1 MKLLRVKKQPLGLT
15 MIVFLLTWQIA
26 QPLQAAAFYWDADA
40 SVTGNTAAGANLG
53 GTGIWDAT
61 MANWWDTP
69 NLVVWPNTNAD
80 QAIISGAFPALG
92 IPTANTITLS
102 SGIVANTLTFVRSG
116 YTLTGGTLTLDGTT
130 PTLHANLG
138 ESATINSQILG
149 LAGLT
154 KTGGG
159 SVRLGNLG
167 NAYTGVTTISNGSLI
182 ISDGGALG
190 ADSSAIS
197 ILTNNNTPLNTNLL
211 GFTGGSLVLD
221 GTSGGFTLTR
231 NVNFEGRGPIGDRGA
246 AIQSLGSNTLSGTLS
261 SAVSPLPLSPTATFR
276 NSRIN
281 SVNGTLTLSGTLN
294 VGGTVGTTFTNLGG
308 VNSAGVGD
316 FSLTGVIAGTGS
328 IEKSGAGML
337 FLNPSSTSGFS
348 GTVRISASS
357 TGQQSS
363 VRVTQASVGGTS
375 IFGANTGT
383 TTAAA
388 IDLNGGVLEFRSDS
402 DLNFGALASGKNV
415 YHRSGSTVYTGPAA
429 GGAGINGTTTLG
441 TLQHLVSTTGSTATT
456 TFNSRN
462 GFGVTFS
469 SMAVDASTSTSTLTN
484 TLTNNMGGNLI
495 FTGNTTLG
503 DGNTASRPRVLAI
516 GGTGNTV
523 IQGSVI
529 AGTDTGKT
537 LTKSGAGN
545 LTIQGVGTTVAGTIS
560 ITAGAITVTD
570 FRSLNNNTAAIS
582 LGNATTTG
590 GNLIIGGTGITPT
603 LAGLTTSKTITL
615 NTTSGAN
622 SIYANQTGA
631 NPVILNGAITK
642 IAAAT
647 SGALIL
653 GGTSTVDNII
663 NVVIPVETTPSTGGV
678 TKVGAGTWVLNAA
691 NTYAGATTIQH
702 GTLKLRANAAAS
714 DVIKEAASNTIVFS
728 ANATTNAAG
737 GTLEFR
743 GFSGAATTETLGAL
757 TPTAGAATVR
767 LLGNGGSAAN
777 LTFTS
782 LGATTAA
789 SSVNFVT
796 TGANGGVV
804 TLTGQAA
811 TTATNLP
818 GTANFLGHLYINGAD
833 FATINGSAQVVAPTY
848 LGTGNFQNA
857 ASTLVASVHNKLTG
871 SFTNGAATVSSLVTN
886 SQTLTLS
893 GNLVVSTGGILQSG
907 GTATIQSDSGTARL
921 INQTGT
927 AATNVAI
934 RVDQISDVLNL
945 GTATNQVS
953 IGSFTTGG
961 LTKNG
966 AGKLV
971 FFGANAQTGT
981 ITVNEGIIELN
992 GSIARLA
999 ALAGA
1004 ATVVRQNAS
1013 LDFNTAVAFAADPT
1027 VAALDGA
1034 GTIRN
1039 IGAANV
1045 NLVQTGAG
1053 TWAGSFNQTGSGVLS
1068 VSKLGTTG
1076 APIWQGLSNY
1086 TGVTTIGGT
1095 TGSVT
1100 VDFLANG
1107 GQNSGI
1113 GASSNAASNLV
1124 FSGTTA
1130 GLIYRGSIIEGALTL
1145 GSRSATTDRLFTLS
1159 GSGATLTSDVS
1170 NNNAMIWSNTGA
1182 IVHGTDANRTL
1193 TLAGTSTGDNT
1204 FNPQLSNSTG
1214 FITSLSKTGA
1224 GQWNLGNTNN
1234 TYTGITTLSEG
1245 ILALNDNGAFP
1256 TNSPLLLAP
1265 SSATSVAVF
1274 QMSGTFDRNLAA
1286 TATAG
1291 TGTVTFGGATAST
1304 TGGVGFAAHSNALIV
1319 AIGGVGSPTALT
1331 WGAGGFVGT
1340 GAVQNLVLNSTTAL
1354 SSVDFRNAINLGAL
1368 ARTINVLD
1376 NGNTG
1381 ADFATMSGVLSGAG
1395 GSIIKIGSGV
1405 LRLTGGNTY
1414 TGTTTVEAGT
1424 LVVSSF
1430 GSSTGSA
1437 SSGVG
1442 AGGVAM
1448 DNSNA
1453 IVLGNATTTG
1463 GILQYVG
1470 SGEISD
1476 RKIRLRGT
1484 TASNQIHADGSGPL
1498 ILTNVAHD
1506 TTETGN
1512 KTLSLRGS
1520 NAAGNMITSQLSD
1533 NVAGVLSVTVDG
1545 GATWILT
1552 NSANNYTGTTTASG
1566 GALGIGHDTAIP
1578 AALTISNGNV
1588 FAYGEDRTFA
1598 NTLNLGNNATSGFI
1612 GDYSLTFNGTNNL
1625 AAGANNLNL
1634 YNSMVAGEALT
1645 LNGLLANSL
1654 GATRAWAIDG
1664 PGETVINGNFTTT
1677 TGFGVNITQT
1687 GNGTLTLGTNGATSN
1702 WNQAGNVFDLDRG
1715 TLKFSANNAIPTTFG
1730 AFATTTSATVPISA
1744 TTYTVASTAGLVA
1757 GQTFTGT
1764 NVPAGSQILTIDSP
1778 TTFTTTIAP
1787 TTEVASGAAL
1797 SFAASGGLTISPDL
1811 ATTDTATLNLN
1822 GTTQTVNAFTATTDG
1837 AVVIDNTSATSATF
1851 TFGANNST
1859 VSITNTGARTITDS
1873 GVGALS
1879 IVKAGNTAL
1888 TLPTSMTL
1896 TYQGSTSSTGGGS
1909 FTINSAL
1916 NGTSG
1921 LMVTGSSTLALP
1933 GGLTAPGVITSIE
1946 VGGGST
1952 LSFLDGTGS
1961 AIANLTNLNLGA
1973 GTGTATLNLNVG
1985 DSIAVGDFLNTD
1997 TLTLVTTGTLSLANT
2012 VTFNLT
2018 DAGLNPSTT
2027 YTLLNL
2033 VDGGIT
2039 AFGAGNMIQGAMPG
2053 GFSGF
2058 SWTVTNNVVQLTTGT
2073 LITGSSYWRGLTD
2086 NTWNANANNWST
2098 DKAGTIQAASIPGS
2112 GTDVVFG
2119 YDGIAAAPLTT
2130 TLEQNIK
2137 INSLTFEA
2145 GTSTPTSVTIAPGA
2159 VSTNRLEVAP
2169 QVATD
2174 GVRIIAGGPAAA
2186 TISAPLRLGA
2196 NQTWNVADAASVLT
2210 LSGGLQGEKDVTKTG
2225 SGKVTIS
2232 IAADNAFNT
2241 GLTSDFTLNGGTLEL
2256 THVDAL
2262 GVVGKRANVAV
2273 NTGAAFYYN
2282 GVAGTVAN
2290 ALTLG
2295 GGTLSSGTANQIYSG
2310 AVNISVDSF
2319 INLRDSNSSVPTAT
2333 QRAVT
2338 LSGPLSGTGDI
2349 TLDSIN
2355 TVSAGNQITG
2365 DLVISNSGNS
2375 GWSGDLI
2382 VRSGTVTARTGN
2394 GDALGTGA
2402 INIELGKVEWE
2413 GAGGVAYN
2421 LNKALTIA
2429 RSGGNA
2435 IAEWNIDR
2443 TSGTGAFTVNNAGTL
2458 TLGGAGGTGELR
2470 IFSSDAEGSVAN
2482 FTGPVVLANNA
2493 SIHVRDNATLAIATI
2508 SGVIS
2513 ESGGARSLI
2522 VNGPAGGGT
2531 AWGGTAGIL
2540 RLDAANTYTGGTG
2553 LASGTLLMNHVDALS
2568 TGALNVT
2575 GASTLSSLV
2584 DLTGLDALA
2593 NVLNLSAVLTLT
2605 GSNGITFSGTTTNI
2619 GAGGITNSLTA
2630 GNLLF
2635 AQVNLAEA
2643 AAVTARTL
2651 TIAGASTGT
2660 NTITS
2665 LLNND
2670 QNNTLTNN
2678 LSGAGAVLS
2687 IGTIALSE
2695 SAGTGRMLTLG
2706 GTGNTTVTGLIEDVA
2721 GGGGVAGIL
2730 QKTGTGT
2737 LTLQGTNTFTG
2748 PVNVNGGNLDFSTAT
2763 NIAGGASNL
2772 GAGSVINLGGGTLR
2786 FIGSTNQTTDRA
2798 INASVNSTLNTSG
2811 TGVAE
2816 ISYTGPVNMGAF
2828 QLTLTGASAANA
2840 GNLSGGITQTGT
2852 TSDILVNSGT
2862 WNLTGTNTFSDDVIV
2877 TGTTAILNL
2886 NSTGTLAYTAGTSNG
2901 LYSRDGAVINI
2912 NAANVSGVANSG
2924 SLDFILI
2931 ADTPSG
2937 ATATVNMASGGTI
2950 ETPRLDVGSTVN
2962 PGRTG
2967 NVTGTGLITV
2977 TSTATD
2983 YLTGIRLFDGSIAAN
2998 LAGVSS
3004 ILKQGLADFTL
3015 SGNNTGLT
3023 GTVAATRIDAGNLIL
3038 DYTTQNN
3045 HKISAVAALD
3055 MRGGTLTLNGNNAAA
3070 TSQTVASFT
3079 LANGGANTIDL
3090 NAGTGQA
3097 LVLNLGAIT
3106 RAATAGTLRVQLP
3119 TGTQDATNGI
3129 TTTTAV
3135 NAFGTLGGF
3144 LTVSDAT
3151 GTYFAAKSGNNII
3164 AVTPT
3169 VAADVSAWTNGQNII
3184 NTGSSFSGTTGL
3196 RSINSLSFDNSSG
3209 GTITVANTATL
3220 DLFNGGTL
3228 ITSNVTGGAPT
3239 ITGGRLTSTVA
3250 DIIVTHDG
3258 TAPMTINSQIGL
3270 SNGVTKAGNG
3280 SLLINGAIN
3289 NYTGATQI
3297 LSGTLQVSGGNA
3309 IGNASSVVLSD
3320 DRASTLELL
3329 ASETIGN
3336 LSGGNAGTSITF
3348 GTVVLGSNTLNINS
3362 TGNATYAGVFTGSGS
3377 IVRNGTSG
3385 LGNLLFTGNSGAG
3398 FTGALV
3404 ANGGLM
3410 YVEGVAAM
3418 NASSLTINKGGS
3430 FLISNN
3436 GTTRSGTR
3444 FLDTMPIILN
3454 SADGA
3459 WATETRPSGL
3469 SIRTDQNATTN
3480 ETVGLLSLA
3489 SGASYFRGD
3498 ASGTTGVAGIITSEI
3513 VRSNS
3518 STINAR
3524 GRALG
3529 AIAGDRNFLRISSGT
3544 ANETAFAATLVGG
3557 VGAAGSKNIS
3567 ILPWG
3572 MGEVTTT
3579 NLADNNMGNSLL
3591 TYVVT
3596 AGSGAGLRPLDFAT
3610 EYSTFASKTATTDN
3624 LRESLAADLT
3634 GIVGQTINSL
3644 VINNSNTAA
3653 GSVNVT
3659 GTGAAQTLAV
3669 TSGTMLFTA
3678 ISAVTGTPAI
3688 GVNLGGF
3695 DGGITVGGTNEYVIF
3710 VQNPTS
3716 AAAGGTLTATISSPL
3731 TSSADI
3737 TKSGRGTL
3745 ILSAINAA
3753 GGGARKTTLNEGI
3766 LEISDLDN
3774 IGGITG
3780 SLVFAGGTLRLGTSL
3795 TDDISSRSITFLN
3808 GGGAIDTNTVNLVL
3822 ANSIGSGVGGFTKT
3836 GAGTLTLGAASTYT
3850 GQTTVSGGTL
3860 ALTANN
3866 ATGSGG
3872 ALVVGAG
3879 ATLDIGTNSITHSTV
3894 TTTGASPIIT
3904 GAGTIASSGG
3914 FNFTH
3919 TGDTTVDAVLAGAG
3933 GLIKNQ
3939 TNVVTLNG
3947 ASTYT
3952 GGTEIQNGIVAVSTL
3967 ANAGSAS
3974 SLGAPAAGTDASV
3987 IRLGLTT
3994 AVTGLNYLGTANSS
4008 TNRIIAMQGTT
4019 GGVALNGNGTGGV
4032 DYAGGVAGYSTG
4044 AKTLT
4049 LSGTSG
4055 PTVINRVNG
4064 VTDGIGTITLAKS
4077 GTNLWELYGS
4087 SSYTGA
4093 TQINEGTLQI
4103 GNNNALPVAAAVRL
4117 GTGATAGIFDL
4128 NGFDQTI
4135 GSLTS
4140 TTNSGSVTNS
4150 IVVDLGKTLTV
4161 SGAVTIGANVAA
4173 GATTLLNATGGGSF
4187 VNNNDGG
4194 TFQIGGATGGTNT
4207 NVATVDL
4214 SGLGNFT
4221 VNLGG
4226 TGTFRVG
4233 DNNTNT
4239 SGSPAS
4245 ASTLILAST
4254 SSVITAGTLSLGQ
4267 GTGQGNAVQTLSLGA
4282 GTNIINADTIN
4293 IGGNTTRS
4301 GGSLNFAGASGSV
4314 VIRATNGTDAAV
4326 VNMVNG
4332 AVSTGI
4338 ANNTSF
4344 LLSGHNA
4351 DVLISTMTMAA
4362 KTTSTGATTSAI
4374 TFDQGTLDITTLEM
4388 VRNTG
4393 AYGGAASAT
4402 VTIGGGTATIDTVN
4416 MALNSSSAAA
4426 TATANLNVSG
4436 GTVTIGT
4443 GSGTAINM
4451 ANASASRSSTS
4462 NINLTG
4468 GTMEVIGNIVR
4479 TAGAGTENATVTV
4492 NGGTLVLNGNS
4503 IGGGSAVITL
4513 AAQSGTLRNLGELN
4527 GGGSLTKT
4535 TAGVLVLDGANT
4547 YTGKSIID
4555 AGKLSISNENNL
4567 GANPVAP
4574 TADQL
4579 TLNGGTL
4586 LTTADLT
4593 LDDSNRGITIS
4604 AASSIET
4611 ASRTT
4616 ATISRMILGSANL
4629 SKEGQGTLVLT
4640 ALQSGHT
4647 GSVTI
4652 NAGTLAG
4659 NGGTGGNLVV
4669 NSGGTL
4675 APGTSPG
4682 QFTVTGDL
4690 TVNSGGTLLFELGG
4704 MTTNSAVIVMNEIS
4718 TNGNL
4723 NGLIGSGTVT
4733 SWESSYSLVTS
4744 QHNQIGV
4751 GGTAPAISGNLTLGA
4766 LLNSYNPAYGDVFD
4780 LLDWVGLGPISGS
4793 PTFDFNTVTLDPGLV
4808 FNTDLFASNGILVV
4822 VPEPSRACF
4831 ILIGLLGLMLRRRRA
4846 L

>member
-1 MKLLRVKKQPLGLT
+1 MMKLLRVKKQPLGLT
-15 MIVFLLTWQIA
+15 MIVFLFAWQIA

-40 SVTGNTAAGANLG
+40 SVTGNTTVGVNLG
-53 GTGIWDAT
+53 GTGSWDT
-61 MANWWDTP
+61 TTTNWWDGTAGTDQA
-69 NLVVWPNTNAD
+69 WPNTITNAD
-80 QAIISGAFPALG
+80 QAVFSGAFPSLG
-92 IPTANTITLS
+92 IPAASTVTLS
-102 SGIVANTLTFVRSG
+102 SGILANNLSFVRSG

-130 PTLHANLG
+130 PTLRVNLG
-138 ESATINSQILG
+138 ESATISSQILG
-149 LAGLT
+149 TAGLT
-154 KTGGG
+154 KTGSG

-167 NAYTGVTTISNGSLI
+167 NAHSGVTTISNGTLI
-182 ISDGGALG
+182 ISGGGALG

-221 GTSGGFTLTR
+221 GTAGGFTFAR
-231 NVNFEGRGPIGDRGA
+231 SINFEGRGPIGDRGA
-246 AIQSLGSNTLSGTLS
+246 AIQSLGNNTLSGTLS
-261 SAVSPLPLSPTATFR
+261 SAVSPLPLSPTATIR

-281 SVNGTLTLSGTLN
+281 SVNGTLTISGSLN
-294 VGGTVGTTFTNLGG
+294 VGGTLGTTITSLGG
-308 VNSAGVGD
+308 VNTAGVGG
-316 FSLTGVIAGTGS
+316 FSFAGGTITGTGTLEKSGSGVLFLNGNASGFTGAIRTAGSSIGQQSSIRVTQATVGGTSVFGAGTGS
-328 IEKSGAGML
+328 
-337 FLNPSSTSGFS
+337 
-348 GTVRISASS
+348 
-357 TGQQSS
+357 
-363 VRVTQASVGGTS
+363 GTS
-375 IFGANTGT
+375 AP
-383 TTAAA
+383 
-388 IDLNGGVLEFRSDS
+388 IDLNGGVLEFRSNSNLDF
-402 DLNFGALASGKNV
+402 NALTTGKNV
-415 YHRSGSTVYTGPAA
+415 YLRASTVVYSGPA
-429 GGAGINGTTTLG
+429 GGGDAVNGLTTLG
-441 TLQHLVSTTGSTATT
+441 LFRVAQGQTAT
-456 TFNSRN
+456 FRSRN
-462 GFGVTFS
+462 GFGATLQAWTQESSNGNTAIANEMGGTLTFAGTTVWNNADASARNLTFS
-469 SMAVDASTSTSTLTN
+469 GNGNTRIVGDITATGTN
-484 TLTNNMGGNLI
+484 KQLI
-495 FTGNTTLG
+495 KQGTGELAINGVAGTFTGNTT
-503 DGNTASRPRVLAI
+503 I
-516 GGTGNTV
+516 EGGAV
-523 IQGSVI
+523 RI
-529 AGTDTGKT
+529 
-537 LTKSGAGN
+537 
-545 LTIQGVGTTVAGTIS
+545 
-560 ITAGAITVTD
+560 TD
-570 FRSLNNNTAAIS
+570 FRSIFNGATPGTIS

-590 GNLIIGGTGITPT
+590 GNLIIGGTGVATGT
-603 LAGLTTSKTITL
+603 AAGLTTSKPITL
-615 NTTSGAN
+615 NTTSGSN
-622 SIYANQTGA
+622 SIYANQAGT

-647 SGALIL
+647 TGALIL
-653 GGTSTVDNII
+653 GGTNQADNII

-678 TKVGAGTWVLNAA
+678 TKLGSGTWALSAA
-691 NTYAGATTIQH
+691 NTYLGATTIQS
-702 GTLKLRANAAAS
+702 GTLKLRATAAAS
-714 DVIKEAASNTIVFS
+714 DVIGSAASNTVVFS
-728 ANATTNAAG
+728 ANTTTGSAG
-737 GTLEFR
+737 GTLELR

-757 TPTAGAATVR
+757 TPTAGASTVR
-767 LLGNGGSAAN
+767 LLGNGAAAN
-777 LTFTS
+777 LIFTS

-789 SSVNFVT
+789 SSVNFDTSAASSGTVSFT
-796 TGANGGVV
+796 TAP
-804 TLTGQAA
+804 TAA
-811 TTATNLP
+811 TATTLP
-818 GTANFLGHLYINGAD
+818 GTTNFQGHLYINGAN
-833 FATINGSAQVVAPTY
+833 FADVVAGVVTAPTY
-848 LGTGNFQNA
+848 GA
-857 ASTLVASVHNKLTG
+857 AG
-871 SFTNGAATVSSLVTN
+871 SFRDAGAALVSATHNRLTAATASGALTISSLLTN
-886 SQTLTLS
+886 NQTLTLS
-893 GNLVVSTGGILQSG
+893 GNLVISTGGILQSG
-907 GTATIQSDSGTARL
+907 GTASILSDGATSRL
-921 INQTGT
+921 VQGGV

-934 RVDQISDVLNL
+934 RVNQLSDVLNL
-945 GTATNQVS
+945 GSSTNPVNIS
-953 IGSFTTGG
+953 SVTTGG

-966 AGKLV
+966 AGTLV
-971 FFGANAQTGT
+971 VFGTNAQTGT
-981 ITVNEGIIELN
+981 TTINEGKVSLN
-992 GSIARLA
+992 GAAARLSA
-999 ALAGA
+999 TSASLVARQGATLELLAGVTA
-1004 ATVVRQNAS
+1004 ANAVVN
-1013 LDFNTAVAFAADPT
+1013 
-1027 VAALDGA
+1027 ALDGA
-1034 GTIRN
+1034 GTISGLSGQTFTQNGGGTWNGVFSGGLN
-1039 IGAANV
+1039 ITKGGAA
-1045 NLVQTGAG
+1045 A
-1053 TWAGSFNQTGSGVLS
+1053 TWSGLN
-1068 VSKLGTTG
+1068 T
-1076 APIWQGLSNY
+1076 Y
-1086 TGVTTIGGT
+1086 TGITTIGGT
-1095 TGSVT
+1095 GLVT
-1100 VDFLANG
+1100 VDTLANG
-1107 GQNSGI
+1107 GVNSGI
-1113 GASSNAASNLV
+1113 GASSSDAANLV
-1124 FSGTTA
+1124 FTGSTA
-1130 GLIYRGSIIEGALTL
+1130 GIDYRGSMIDNALTL
-1145 GSRSATTDRLFTLS
+1145 GSRSATTDRLFTLAAAAT
-1159 GSGATLTSDVS
+1159 GATLSSTVS
-1170 NNNAMIWSNTGA
+1170 NNNAIVWSNTGP
-1182 IVHGTDANRTL
+1182 ILNNTTANATL
-1193 TLAGTSTGDNT
+1193 TFAGTGTGLGLGDNT
-1204 FNPQLSNSTG
+1204 FNPQLIDSSVGGGVTLAV
-1214 FITSLSKTGA
+1214 TKSGA
-1224 GQWNLGNTNN
+1224 GQWNLGNSNN
-1234 TYTGITTLSEG
+1234 TYTGLTTIVDG
-1245 ILALNDNGAFP
+1245 ILGLNNAGALPAS
-1256 TNSPLLLAP
+1256 SPLVLG
-1265 SSATSVAVF
+1265 ATTTSGIL
-1274 QMSGTFDRNLAA
+1274 QTSGTFARNLAV
-1286 TATAG
+1286 TPTAG
-1291 TGTVTFGGATAST
+1291 TETITWGGT
-1304 TGGVGFAAHSNALIV
+1304 TGGGGFAAHS
-1319 AIGGVGSPTALT
+1319 TALT
-1331 WGAGGFVGT
+1331 VTLNGGAGLTWGSGGFVGT
-1340 GAVQNLVLNSTTAL
+1340 GGVQSLILNSG
-1354 SSVDFRNAINLGAL
+1354 SSLADVTFTNAIDLGAA
-1368 ARTINVLD
+1368 ARTVTVND

-1381 ADFATMSGVLSGAG
+1381 ADYANLTGVLSGLG
-1395 GSIIKIGSGV
+1395 GGLFKNGTGI
-1405 LRLTGGNTY
+1405 LRVGNANTY
-1414 TGTTTVEAGT
+1414 TGTTSVDAGT
-1424 LVVSSF
+1424 LVVSSL
-1430 GSSTGSA
+1430 GNSTAAGATS
-1437 SSGVG
+1437 VG
-1442 AGGVAM
+1442 DSTLGNTDAGAV
-1448 DNSNA
+1448 
-1453 IVLGNATTTG
+1453 ILGNASTTG
-1463 GILQYVG
+1463 GNLVYVG
-1470 SGEISD
+1470 LGETSD

-1484 TASNQIHADGSGPL
+1484 TANSAIYADGSGPL

-1625 AAGANNLNL
+1625 AAGANNLNV
-1634 YNSMVAGEALT
+1634 YNSIASGKSLT

-1654 GATRAWAIDG
+1654 TATRAWAIDG
-1664 PGETVINGNFTTT
+1664 PGETVVNGNFTTT

-1715 TLKFSANNAIPTTFG
+1715 TLKFTANEAIPTTFG
-1730 AFATTTSATVPISA
+1730 AAATTTSATVPINT
-1744 TTYTVASTAGLVA
+1744 TTYTVASTTGLVV
-1757 GQTFTGT
+1757 GQTFSGT
-1764 NVPAGSQILTIDSP
+1764 NVPAGSKILTIDSP

-1787 TTEVASGAAL
+1787 TIAVASAAAL
-1797 SFAASGGLTISPDL
+1797 TFAASGGLTLSPEL
-1811 ATTDTATLNLN
+1811 ATTDTATVNLN

-1837 AVVIDNTSATSATF
+1837 TVIIDNSSATPATF

-1873 GVGALS
+1873 GTGALS

-1888 TLPTSMTL
+1888 TLPTGMTL

-1921 LMVTGSSTLALP
+1921 LMATGSSTLALP

-1952 LSFLDGTGS
+1952 LSFLDGVGS
-1961 AIANLTNLNLGA
+1961 AISNLTNLNLGA

-2058 SWTVTNNVVQLTTGT
+2058 SWTVNDNLVQLTTGT

-2145 GTSTPTSVTIAPGA
+2145 GTTTPTSVTIAPGA

-2174 GVRIIAGGPAAA
+2174 GIRIIAGGPAAA

-2310 AVNISVDSF
+2310 AVNISGDSF

-2413 GAGGVAYN
+2413 GAGGVTYN

-2435 IAEWNIDR
+2435 TAEWNIDR

-2470 IFSSDAEGSVAN
+2470 IFSSDADGSVAN

-2493 SIHVRDNATLAIATI
+2493 AIHVRDNATLAVATI

-2568 TGALNVT
+2568 SGALNVT

-2593 NVLNLSAVLTLT
+2593 NALNLSAVLTLT

-2619 GAGGITNSLTA
+2619 GAGGITNSLTT

-2643 AAVTARTL
+2643 AAATARTL

-2670 QNNTLTNN
+2670 QSNTLTNN

-2721 GGGGVAGIL
+2721 GGGGVAGTL
-2730 QKTGTGT
+2730 QKAGTGT

-2748 PVNVNGGNLDFSTAT
+2748 PVNVNGGNLDFSTVT

-2798 INASVNSTLNTSG
+2798 INAGVNSTLNTSG

-2877 TGTTAILNL
+2877 TGTSAILNL

-2937 ATATVNMASGGTI
+2937 APATLNMASVSSI

-2967 NVTGTGLITV
+2967 NVIGTGLMTV

-3169 VAADVSAWTNGQNII
+3169 VAADASTWTNGQNIT

-3209 GTITVANTATL
+3209 GTISVANTATL

-3239 ITGGRLTSTVA
+3239 ITGGRLTSTAA

-3377 IVRNGTSG
+3377 IVRNGSSG

-3410 YVEGVAAM
+3410 YVEGVATM

-3430 FLISNN
+3430 FIISNN

-3459 WATETRPSGL
+3459 WGTETRPSGL

-3567 ILPWG
+3567 IVPWG
-3572 MGEVTTT
+3572 IGEVTTGG
-3579 NLADNNMGNSLL
+3579 LGDANMGNSLL
-3591 TYVVT
+3591 TYTVAT
-3596 AGSGAGLRPLDFAT
+3596 GSGAGLRPLDLVT
-3610 EYSTFASKTATTDN
+3610 EYNTFGTKTANTDN
-3624 LRESLAADLT
+3624 IRESLAVDLT
-3634 GIVGQTINSL
+3634 GITGQTINAL
-3644 VINNSNTAA
+3644 VVNNSNTSA
-3653 GSVNVT
+3653 GTVNVT
-3659 GTGAAQTLAV
+3659 GLGAAQTLAV

-3678 ISAVTGTPAI
+3678 TAAVIGTPAM

-3695 DGGITVGGTNEYVIF
+3695 DDGITVGSTNEYVF
-3710 VQNPTS
+3710 FAQNPTS
-3716 AAAGGTLTATISSPL
+3716 AAAGGMVTATVSSPL
-3731 TSSADI
+3731 TSTADI

-3745 ILSAINAA
+3745 ILSAVNAA

-3774 IGGITG
+3774 IGGNTG

-3879 ATLDIGTNSITHSTV
+3879 STLDIGTNSITHSAV

-3933 GLIKNQ
+3933 GLLKNQ
-3939 TNVVTLNG
+3939 TNVLTLNG
-3947 ASTYT
+3947 ASNYT
-3952 GGTEIQNGIVAVSTL
+3952 GGTEIQNGTVAVSTL

-3974 SLGAPAAGTDASV
+3974 SLGAPAAGTDASI

-4077 GTNLWELYGS
+4077 GTNLWEVYGS

-4103 GNNNALPVAAAVRL
+4103 GNNNALPLAAAVRL

-4128 NGFDQTI
+4128 NGYDQTI

-4161 SGAVTIGANVAA
+4161 TGAVTIGANVAA
-4173 GATTLLNATGGGSF
+4173 GATTLFNATGGGSF

-4362 KTTSTGATTSAI
+4362 KSTSTGATTSAF

-4402 VTIGGGTATIDTVN
+4402 VTIGGGAATIDTVN

-4426 TATANLNVSG
+4426 TATANLNISG

-4492 NGGTLVLNGNS
+4492 NGGMLDLNGNS

-4535 TAGVLVLDGANT
+4535 TEGVLILDGANT

-4567 GANPVAP
+4567 GSNPVAS

-4593 LDDSNRGITIS
+4593 LDDSNRGITVS

-4616 ATISRMILGSANL
+4616 ATISSMILGSANL

-4704 MTTNSAVIVMNEIS
+4704 MTTNSEVIVMNEIS

-4751 GGTAPAISGNLTLGA
+4751 GGAAPAISGNLTLGA

-4793 PTFDFNTVTLDPGLV
+4793 PTFDFNAVTLDPGLV

-4831 ILIGLLGLMLRRRRA
+4831 ILIGLLGLMMRRRRA